1 MQKKRPVNL
10 NLLTIKFPIT
20 AIVSILH
27 RVSGTFLFLLI
38 PVLLWILAQ
47 SLTGPLQFENI
58 KDILSSS
65 FVKFIVWVSLVAL
78 LYHFAAGIRHLI
90 MDMGIAEDLPNARL
104 GAKVV
109 MVVTVILSLLAGIWL
124 W

>member
-38 PVLLWILAQ
+38 PVLLWMLAQ
-47 SLTGPLQFENI
+47 SLTGPLQFEDFR
-58 KDILSSS
+58 DILSSS
-65 FVKFIVWVSLVAL
+65 FIKFIVWISLVAL
-78 LYHFAAGIRHLI
+78 LYHLAAGIRHLV
-90 MDMGIAEDLPNARL
+90 MDMGIAEDLPKARL

-109 MVVTVILSLLAGIWL
+109 MVVTVILGLLAGIWL